1 MYVYCQSPDAVII
14 VFVYFQKVNAQVTYI
29 FNKKSTNTA
38 IYMRVIRDALR
49 SDVPFASEFL

>member
-1 MYVYCQSPDAVII
+1 MYI
-14 VFVYFQKVNAQVTYI
+14 VKVLMLLVFAYFQKVNAQGTYI